1 MKDKETLN
9 LNSLEILKLF
19 NNGVAKA
26 IEEHNKLNIP
36 SVFGMGKKII
46 YEMPNGD
53 ILTEYDYYK
62 DMKK

>member
-1 MKDKETLN
+1 MSDKEVLN

-19 NNGVAKA
+19 NDGVAKA
-26 IEEHNKLNIP
+26 IEENNKLNIP
-36 SVFGMGKKII
+36 SVFGMGKTII

-53 ILTEYDYYK
+53 IVTEYDYYK

>member
-46 YEMPNGD
+46 YEMPNSD